1 MKFSEIAYKRPDTD
15 SIMKQYDS
23 FSEQIS
29 SATKAST
36 IFNIVSEHEKI
47 SSEYETMNAIAYI
60 RHTLNTND
68 NFYTKEK
75 AFYDEVEPLLQ
86 EKKHTFMLALNSSPF
101 RADLEN
107 RYGKLIFKNID
118 LSLKTFSPEII
129 PDLQE
134 ENRLTSEYQK
144 LIASAQIPFNGQT
157 LTISQ
162 LAAYKQDPDRNV
174 RMCAYTAEGNF
185 YMSHAGKLDD
195 IFDKLVKCRTNMAK
209 KLGFSSYTELA
220 YLIRLRNCYNSE
232 MVKIFR
238 EQIVNEIVPIV
249 VSLKKKQSERI
260 GIPDMKLYDDP
271 FSFKEGNPHPV
282 GTADDILAAGKRM
295 YSEMSP
301 ETKEFIEL
309 MYDKELLDVIS
320 RKGKAVGG
328 YCIEIPS
335 FGYPFIFSNFNG
347 TSGDVE
353 VLTHEAGHA
362 YAAYRANSIELL
374 ENRSPTMESCETHS
388 MSMEFM
394 AWRWLDLFYGNDT
407 DRAKYM
413 HLEKSL
419 VFLPY
424 GCMVDHF
431 QHIVYDNPDLTPS
444 QRHEEWKKLEKIYR
458 PYIDAEGIPFYGEG
472 RTWQRQLHIY
482 QHPFYYIDYCLAQT
496 VALNFWALTQK
507 DFDDAWKRYNAFVC
521 EGGKLTFTELCEV
534 AGVASPF
541 VPGSIK
547 ATAETA
553 RTWLE
558 SNAK

>member
-1 MKFSEIAYKRPDTD
+1 MKFSEIAYKRPNTD

-118 LSLKTFSPEII
+118 LSLKAFSPEII

-238 EQIVNEIVPIV
+238 EQIFIACFVA
-249 VSLKKKQSERI
+249 
-260 GIPDMKLYDDP
+260 Y
-271 FSFKEGNPHPV
+271 
-282 GTADDILAAGKRM
+282 LAA
-295 YSEMSP
+295 
-301 ETKEFIEL
+301 
-309 MYDKELLDVIS
+309 
-320 RKGKAVGG
+320 A
-328 YCIEIPS
+328 C
-335 FGYPFIFSNFNG
+335 
-347 TSGDVE
+347 
-353 VLTHEAGHA
+353 
-362 YAAYRANSIELL
+362 
-374 ENRSPTMESCETHS
+374 
-388 MSMEFM
+388 
-394 AWRWLDLFYGNDT
+394 
-407 DRAKYM
+407 
-413 HLEKSL
+413 
-419 VFLPY
+419 
-424 GCMVDHF
+424 
-431 QHIVYDNPDLTPS
+431 
-444 QRHEEWKKLEKIYR
+444 
-458 PYIDAEGIPFYGEG
+458 
-472 RTWQRQLHIY
+472 
-482 QHPFYYIDYCLAQT
+482 
-496 VALNFWALTQK
+496 
-507 DFDDAWKRYNAFVC
+507 
-521 EGGKLTFTELCEV
+521 
-534 AGVASPF
+534 
-541 VPGSIK
+541 
-547 ATAETA
+547 
-553 RTWLE
+553 
-558 SNAK
+558 